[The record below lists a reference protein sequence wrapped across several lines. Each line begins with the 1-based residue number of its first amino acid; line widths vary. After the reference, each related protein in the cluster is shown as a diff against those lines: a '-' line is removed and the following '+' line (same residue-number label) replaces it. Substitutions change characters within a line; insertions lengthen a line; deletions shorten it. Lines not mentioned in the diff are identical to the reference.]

1 MPSRR
6 GVTAATERVPFLG
19 VADIL
24 TEVHLAII
32 CQEVATVSAL
42 IEGIDVSIRT
52 AKHQFEVGDHVTGI
66 KVVPAGEE
74 PLVGSCTWT
83 IKMRG
88 GEELLIRLI
97 GII

>member
-19 VADIL
+19 VVDIL

-42 IEGIDVSIRT
+42 IEGVDVSIGT
-52 AKHQFEVGDHVTGI
+52 AKHQFEVVGYVTGI

-83 IKMRG
+83 SKMRN